1 MVSWHIP
8 LAMSGQLADLASP
21 TNRSLTFAPKL
32 PPPYSLPIMLPG
44 VLGAVA
50 STAARRYTVCLTVGS
65 IELDLLSVDGSK
77 APRSP
82 FRLVGGGDCVDW
94 DDAAGDVA
102 ARGGGRGTT

>member
-21 TNRSLTFAPKL
+21 TNRSLTF
-32 PPPYSLPIMLPG
+32 
-44 VLGAVA
+44 
-50 STAARRYTVCLTVGS
+50 AARRYTVCLTVGS

-94 DDAAGDVA
+94 DDGAGDVA
-102 ARGGGRGTT
+102 ARGGGGGTT